1 MGRQEDPA
9 LCGQLVPLPSQEAG
23 AAAELDKELP
33 FAEPVGLHHLAE
45 GLIGWQQ
52 GRKRRRQTLDT
63 VKIPLFSTCQAP
75 MAHQAVPALSY
86 ESFQCK
92 SPARPRWH
100 WGTEHPLSLSD
111 KGEGVPEGAM
121 GGCVLEGPRC
131 ACEPLPGHCWWLL
144 RAGAGRK
151 AGFRNVV

>member
-33 FAEPVGLHHLAE
+33 FAEPVGLHHLTE

-52 GRKRRRQTLDT
+52 ERKRRHQTLDT
-63 VKIPLFSTCQAP
+63 VKIPLFFTCQAP
-75 MAHQAVPALSY
+75 MAHQAGHTDSY
-86 ESFQCK
+86 ASFQHK
-92 SPARPRWH
+92 SPLRPRWH
-100 WGTEHPLSLSD
+100 RGTEHPLSLSD

-121 GGCVLEGPRC
+121 GVC
-131 ACEPLPGHCWWLL
+131 
-144 RAGAGRK
+144 
-151 AGFRNVV
+151 